1 MGMREKQ
8 RKNLLNYIQRAENY
22 ISFLAIPMLTDL
34 KTVWKGRFGPKSG
47 FSLKAWMTNLLPIC
61 LKLTIFELT
70 KLT

>member
-22 ISFLAIPMLTDL
+22 AFMLEISFLAIPMLTDL

-47 FSLKAWMTNLLPIC
+47 FSLKAWMTA
-61 LKLTIFELT
+61 KV
-70 KLT
+70 